1 MRPRDYHRGVPLR
14 PSFARIALT
23 MLVALAVSAA
33 AIWLGFWQLH
43 RHQFKADA
51 VAAYDAAAEAPVAD
65 LSEVIPAGSTAL
77 PDDAEWRTVT
87 VTGTFEQDTTTILR
101 GRPIDST
108 AAWQFLAWLD
118 TDDGRSVL
126 VSAGWAEQPGPNEDP
141 ELPTYPEGEVTV
153 TGIVRAW
160 EEDDGK
166 EATSSVTRITPSQL
180 YEPAGEVVPG
190 YLMIREICD
199 AGACADTV
207 AGAQVPLPDIST
219 GPHLS
224 YAVQWWIFAAL
235 APIGAVLLLRRDTE
249 MEGDETE
256 PAEARAPREPRR
268 RRRAELS
275 DEEIEDAL

>member
-1 MRPRDYHRGVPLR
+1 MPRR
-14 PSFARIALT
+14 PSLARIALT
-23 MLVALAVSAA
+23 MLVALAVSAV
-33 AIWLGFWQLH
+33 AIMLGFWQLH

-65 LSEVIPAGSTAL
+65 LDEVIPPGSDVL

-126 VSAGWAEQPGPNEDP
+126 VSAGWIEQPGPNEDP
-141 ELPTYPEGEVTV
+141 ELPTYPDGEVTV

-166 EATSSVTRITPSQL
+166 EATSSVSRITPSQL
-180 YEPAGEVVPG
+180 EQPAGEMVPG
-190 YLMIREICD
+190 YLMIREACD
-199 AGACADTV
+199 GGSCAETL

-235 APIGAVLLLRRDTE
+235 APIGAVLLLRRDAE
-249 MEGDETE
+249 VEGDTTE
-256 PAEARAPREPRR
+256 PAAARAPREPRR
-268 RRRAELS
+268 SGRGRRAELS